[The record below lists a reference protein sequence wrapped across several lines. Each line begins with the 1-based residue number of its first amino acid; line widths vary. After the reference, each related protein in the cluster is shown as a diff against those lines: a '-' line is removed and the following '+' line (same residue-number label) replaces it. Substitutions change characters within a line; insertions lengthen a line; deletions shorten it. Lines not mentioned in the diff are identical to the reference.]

1 MYRTA
6 VRLFSEDGGQDLIEY
21 ALIAGF
27 ISLVSLTWL
36 INIGVTSNQIYSN
49 INTQVAQI
57 P

>member
-1 MYRTA
+1 MSLLKALIRDE
-6 VRLFSEDGGQDLIEY
+6 SGQDLIEY
-21 ALIAGF
+21 ALISGF

-36 INIGVTSNQIYSN
+36 INIGVTANQIYGN